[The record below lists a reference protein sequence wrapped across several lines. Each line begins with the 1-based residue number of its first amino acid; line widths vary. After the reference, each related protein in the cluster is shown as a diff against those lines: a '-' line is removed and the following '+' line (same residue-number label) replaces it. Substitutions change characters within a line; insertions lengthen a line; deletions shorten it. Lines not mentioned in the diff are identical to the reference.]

1 MEFCLCRSTYIL
13 GSGAL
18 LVLIHT
24 CLCMKLL
31 LQKMNWHR
39 LRKECF
45 AIGKAL
51 LFRIARY
58 MSKAKESKELTPYDE
73 LVMRKFAQRR
83 LEIAGIAI
91 FAIANV
97 NAGAIVFSLSMM
109 ATGNPAAFSDW
120 QIICLLCSMALSICA
135 YSVPPSTPKLSEVY
149 YGGMMIICTTFVLSS
164 PPNLF
169 VFSLRASYV
178 IRFVL
183 SVSSLNIKHMV
194 FWNVA
199 VLIAS
204 FIYTTSIPLDHTF
217 GDLFLSFDIM
227 FTVACIVVSIA
238 FERWLTSTV
247 ERETEIVKLKLDKS
261 SSMSLLD
268 VMCDVVLELSD
279 KFKIVCESRNFGAL
293 MSNTG
298 SSLQG
303 QSFSSFIEDDLGRE
317 TFEYQL
323 IAGTR
328 QESKVGVCHT
338 TLMDCL
344 RNRIKVDIF
353 FVKVEMDVDI
363 HHYMCGIRESS
374 QENIGVDPSFSPRD
388 VRARRPSKRKGTP
401 PASERSDLSQI
412 HASSGELRHPWLKL
426 TEDFGR
432 CLSLETCLSSWNIST
447 THSACC
453 FFHAYI
459 SAGKRS
465 LSEIAQSPCRE
476 HFPTFPTEG
485 LQCQTCGMIIGDAEE
500 NDHDTC
506 PTCDSLELG
515 AFRLNEADG
524 AGEAGVRVENRRDE
538 SSQFRLSM

>member
-13 GSGAL
+13 GSGVL

-73 LVMRKFAQRR
+73 LLMRKLAQRR
-83 LEIAGIAI
+83 SEIAGITI
-91 FAIANV
+91 FSIATA
-97 NAGAIVFSLSMM
+97 NAVAIVFALSME
-109 ATGNPAAFSDW
+109 ATGNQAVGSDL
-120 QIICLLCSMALSICA
+120 QITCLLCSMAFSICA

-164 PPNLF
+164 PTDLF
-169 VFSLRASYV
+169 AFSLRAFC
-178 IRFVL
+178 ILRFVL
-183 SVSSLNIKHMV
+183 SVSSLNIAHMV

-204 FIYTTSIPLDHTF
+204 FIYTTSIPLDHPS
-217 GDLFLSFDIM
+217 GDLFLPFDIM
-227 FTVACIVVSIA
+227 FTATLIVFSIA
-238 FERWLTSTV
+238 FKRWLTSAV

-293 MSNTG
+293 MLNTG

-303 QSFSSFIEDDLGRE
+303 QSFVSFIEDDLGRE
-317 TFEYQL
+317 TFENQL